1 MEEIKIDTARGMEFS
16 MDDKEMYQDMVQMFV
31 EQKAENVSAITDFF
45 EKQDWENYKIR
56 VHGLKSNA
64 RMVGAVQLGDLA
76 EKCEHAARDG
86 DAAFIQANTS
96 ELFALYEH
104 TLEALQKIDFAA
116 L

>member
-1 MEEIKIDTARGMEFS
+1 MIDIDTAHGLEFS
-16 MDDKEMYQDMVQMFV
+16 MDDKEMYQDMVQMFI
-31 EQKAENVSAITDFF
+31 EQKDENVTSIKDFF

-64 RMVGAVQLGDLA
+64 RLVGAMQLGDLA

-86 DAAFIQANTS
+86 DTAFIQANTDV
-96 ELFALYEH
+96 LFSLYEQ
-104 TLEALQKIDFAA
+104 TLDALKKIDFAA

>member
-1 MEEIKIDTARGMEFS
+1 MIDIDTAHGLEFS
-16 MDDKEMYQDMVQMFV
+16 MDDKEMYQDMVQMFI
-31 EQKAENVSAITDFF
+31 EQKDENVTSIKDFF

-64 RMVGAVQLGDLA
+64 RLVGAMQLGDLA

-86 DAAFIQANTS
+86 DTAFIQANTD
-96 ELFALYEH
+96 ELFALYEQ
-104 TLEALQKIDFAA
+104 TLDALKKIDFAA

>member
-1 MEEIKIDTARGMEFS
+1 MIDIDTAHGLEFS
-16 MDDKEMYQDMVQMFV
+16 MDDKEMYQDMVQMFI
-31 EQKAENVSAITDFF
+31 EQKDENVTSIKDFF

-64 RMVGAVQLGDLA
+64 RLVGAMQLGDLA

-86 DAAFIQANTS
+86 DTTFIQANTD
-96 ELFALYEH
+96 ELFALYEQ
-104 TLEALQKIDFAA
+104 TLDALKKIDFAA

>member
-1 MEEIKIDTARGMEFS
+1 MIDIDTAHGMEFS
-16 MDDKEMYQDMVQMFV
+16 MDDKEMYQEIVQIFID
-31 EQKAENVSAITDFF
+31 QKADNVASIMDFF

-64 RMVGAVQLGDLA
+64 RLVGAMQLGDFA

-86 DAAFIQANTS
+86 DTAFIQAHTD
-96 ELFALYEH
+96 ELFALYEQS
-104 TLEALQKIDFAA
+104 LDALKKIDFTA

>member
-1 MEEIKIDTARGMEFS
+1 MIDIDTAHGMEFS
-16 MDDKEMYQDMVQMFV
+16 MDDKEMYQDMVQMFI
-31 EQKAENVSAITDFF
+31 EQKSDNVASITDFF

-64 RMVGAVQLGDLA
+64 RLVGAMQLGDLA

-86 DAAFIQANTS
+86 DTAFILANTS
-96 ELFALYEH
+96 ELFALYEQ
-104 TLEALQKIDFAA
+104 TLDALKKIDFAA